1 MRFDARGEWFMVSQD
16 TEGLPPDV
24 HAVVRFDG
32 ARSESW
38 SLPQENPEYAV
49 ANRKVRSQRIRGNET
64 FTVEVVL
71 SETPIKRT
79 VRTYSGY
86 DPDTD
91 IVAPEDEYGP
101 WRAQQARDALQEH
114 LDQRWQL
121 YTARHGVLFD
131 MVLAN
136 VDLTFD
142 SHQGI
147 ATFRLAFVKWVG
159 TDVSAIKVQRA
170 VRAKKTAKKSS
181 SSADEHDFE
190 TSPVPTSADQA
201 SNAWRSAKNVADR
214 DAQDQIDAIN
224 RSTFPSTSP
233 R

>member
-86 DPDTD
+86 DPDVT
-91 IVAPEDEYGP
+91 GTSG
-101 WRAQQARDALQEH
+101 LQGNPFTY
-114 LDQRWQL
+114 R
-121 YTARHGVLFD
+121 
-131 MVLAN
+131 
-136 VDLTFD
+136 VDYFTYPQYRTF
-142 SHQGI
+142 
-147 ATFRLAFVKWVG
+147 TFMLELGF
-159 TDVSAIKVQRA
+159 
-170 VRAKKTAKKSS
+170 
-181 SSADEHDFE
+181 
-190 TSPVPTSADQA
+190 
-201 SNAWRSAKNVADR
+201 
-214 DAQDQIDAIN
+214 
-224 RSTFPSTSP
+224 
-233 R
+233 